1 MQVVTSPELEQQGVK
16 VSSLKGLYS
25 PPMGY
30 FLKPNGEV
38 GLLPADPSKQE
49 YYKYRGFKFLGF
61 NTEVDLAQIN
71 DKLKREK
78 TRQRKKKNKG
88 GKV

>member
-1 MQVVTSPELEQQGVK
+1 MQVQISPELAQQGVK
-16 VSSLKGLYS
+16 LEPLKGLYS

-38 GLLPADPSKQE
+38 GLLPADPSRQD
-49 YYKYRGFKFLGF
+49 YYKWKGFKFLGF
-61 NTEVDLAQIN
+61 KNEVDIGQIN

-78 TRQRKKKNKG
+78 TRQQKKKNKG
-88 GKV
+88 GKI